1 MKKMNFKV
9 VMAGLLFL
17 LPSCSSNP
25 YYLNAFYT
33 RIKEWT
39 FDASAAREK
48 SSDILFVSNLTTLNA
63 YNGID
68 IKDAFLTEEKVPNGL
83 TLNVIPLLRIPAGAA
98 EFNFDTSFDR
108 FDRHFVNNVQTYT
121 RYTVKDCHF
130 KYNFE
135 AGKKYVVGIQGDL
148 KKGTSKDEYDYYA
161 RIYDYFPEFEILSDG
176 RVDAKK
182 LASFMQYYDSKDFA
196 SYLVDSILIFETD
209 KLSQ

>member
-1 MKKMNFKV
+1 MKKLWV
-9 VMAGLLFL
+9 LAGSVLLFF
-17 LPSCSSNP
+17 SCSSSP
-25 YYLNAFYT
+25 YYYNAFYT

-39 FDASAAREK
+39 FDDSVAQEK
-48 SSDILFVSNLTTLNA
+48 SSDILFVSNLTTLNT
-63 YNGID
+63 YNGMD

-83 TLNVIPLLRIPAGAA
+83 TLNVIPLLKIPAGAA
-98 EFNFDTSFDR
+98 ELNFDTSFDR
-108 FDRHFVNNVQTYT
+108 FDRHYVNNVQYYT

-135 AGKKYVVGIQGDL
+135 PGKKYVVGLQGDL
-148 KKGTSKDEYDYYA
+148 KKGTSKDEYSYYV
-161 RIYDYFPEFEILSDG
+161 RIYNYFPEFEILSGG